1 LGIALDEPRDKDLI
15 FHDRDITYVIS
26 KDLFEKTKPIVVDF
40 ATSRRGAGLKI
51 TSALKPDDSCGPGC
65 GC

>member
-26 KDLFEKTKPIVVDF
+26 KDLFAKAKPILVDF
-40 ATSRRGAGLKI
+40 VTSTRGSGLKI
-51 TSALKPDDSCGPGC
+51 TSELKADENCGPSCGC
-65 GC
+65 

>member
-15 FHDRDITYVIS
+15 FDDRGITYVIS
-26 KDLFEKTKPIVVDF
+26 KDLFEKAKPILVDF
-40 ATSRRGAGLKI
+40 AISRRGSGLKI
-51 TSALKPDDSCGPGC
+51 TSELKPGDSCSPSC